1 MLGSGWGSWAAGR
14 QSRLGSTQQQVVRV
28 ALCILLFVLCILLI
42 CIVVVTVPF
51 VCCSVKLPLFRPT
64 GFLPVSFHSPPH
76 HGGGRGGRVV
86 LLLPVAA
93 ETKTLTG
100 AQPEPMSYA
109 MVVLLCRPVPA
120 VAPPACGPHWS
131 MSRPMSWPRSWRS
144 CRKFLCL
151 NMCSC
156 DNQSKSC
163 FPTQVGTGVPPE
175 ESVT

>member
-1 MLGSGWGSWAAGR
+1 VRCGAVRRGGSSLTARERAAA
-14 QSRLGSTQQQVVRV
+14 VRSER
-28 ALCILLFVLCILLI
+28 AGLFLSCFLLI

-120 VAPPACGPHWS
+120 VAPPACGPH
-131 MSRPMSWPRSWRS
+131 
-144 CRKFLCL
+144 
-151 NMCSC
+151 
-156 DNQSKSC
+156 
-163 FPTQVGTGVPPE
+163 
-175 ESVT
+175 